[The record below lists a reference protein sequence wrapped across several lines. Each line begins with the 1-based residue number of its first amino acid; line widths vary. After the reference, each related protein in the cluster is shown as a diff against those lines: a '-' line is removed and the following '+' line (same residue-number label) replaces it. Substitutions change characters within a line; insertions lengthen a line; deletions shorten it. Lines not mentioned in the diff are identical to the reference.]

1 MKRIV
6 FALLIVLFT
15 ASAAYAEP
23 FAVNSDSNDYLGYAP
38 WAEGYKL
45 GASDFDVKSVSIL
58 PYSSYNAKGI
68 TGMLTV
74 DLPNVQGLELSTSII
89 NLANL
94 NNSQALDLG
103 VSQRIN
109 VGGTDA
115 NVGFS
120 IITTDPG
127 SIIKG
132 TPQLDTLQVNGRLEF

>member
-1 MKRIV
+1 MKRFI
-6 FALLIVLFT
+6 FAILLVLFT
-15 ASAAYAEP
+15 ASAACAEP
-23 FAVNSDSNDYLGYAP
+23 LAVRSDNNDYLGYAP
-38 WAEGYKL
+38 WAEGYRL
-45 GASDFDVKSVSIL
+45 GVSDFDVKSVVIM

-68 TGMLTV
+68 TGMV
-74 DLPNVQGLELSTSII
+74 SIDLPNVQGLEFSTSII

-109 VGGTDA
+109 VGGNNA

-132 TPQLDTLQVNGRLEF
+132 NPQLDTLQINGRLEF